1 MKNSNK
7 IVIVFLIVF
16 GFLSAYSQEAAKPN
30 AVKKNDFYKIVAQDG
45 SGDYTS
51 IQTAINDSK
60 SFPYERITIFVKN
73 GTYKEKIK
81 VHEWNTNI
89 TLVGESKE
97 NTIITYDDYFN
108 KIGLGINSTFYTYT
122 LLVEANDF
130 IAKNLT
136 IENASGDVGQA
147 VALSVFSDRVA
158 IVNCRIL
165 GNQDTLYAS
174 GTGKQYY
181 KNCYIEGTT
190 DFIFGS
196 ATAFFENCQIHSK
209 KDSYITAAST
219 PKDTL
224 FGYVFKDCN
233 LTANENVSKVYLG
246 RPWRIYAQ
254 TVFINCTLGKHILP
268 VGWHNW
274 SKPDAEKNS
283 FYAEYNSKGEGASP
297 KTRVSWSHQLT
308 KKEAKKYSLK
318 NCLGVEFSKT
328 VNQL

>member
-1 MKNSNK
+1 MKK
-7 IVIVFLIVF
+7 ILLAFVFLLHITVF
-16 GFLSAYSQEAAKPN
+16 AVTN
-30 AVKKNDFYKIVAQDG
+30 ANDKDKIVAQDG
-45 SGDYTS
+45 SGDYTT
-51 IQTAINDSK
+51 IQAAINDSK

-73 GTYKEKIK
+73 GIYKEKIK

-89 TLVGESKE
+89 SLIGESKE

-122 LLVEANDF
+122 MLVEANDF
-130 IAKNLT
+130 ILKNIT
-136 IENASGDVGQA
+136 IENASGDIGQA

-158 IVNCRIL
+158 VVNCRII

-224 FGYVFKDCN
+224 YGYVFKECK
-233 LTANENVSKVYLG
+233 LTANEGVSKVYLG
-246 RPWRIYAQ
+246 RPWRIYAK
-254 TVFINCTLGKHILP
+254 TVFINCNLGKHILP

-274 SKPDAEKNS
+274 SKPDAEKTA
-283 FYAEYNSKGEGASP
+283 FYGEYNSNGEGASP
-297 KTRVSWSHQLT
+297 KTRVLWSHQLS
-308 KKEAKKYSLK
+308 KNEAKKYTLK
-318 NCLGVEFSKT
+318 NCMGLEFSKT
-328 VNQL
+328 INQL